1 MQQVWR
7 EEAGKGCAIRW
18 NRLPN
23 IKLSLEVMSLQYF
36 CFVSWRAGRTCHE
49 KVQVCCKVFPASFV
63 WPLWIQR
70 GIGNQCF
77 TFIYIC
83 HHLVKREFSF
93 FCWTSLHEKNV
104 ALPKVGLNWA
114 LFFIFCF
121 WFLQLISPH
130 DVAVYGGL
138 CALASFDRQE
148 LRTKVLSNR

>member
-36 CFVSWRAGRTCHE
+36 CFVSWRAGRTC
-49 KVQVCCKVFPASFV
+49 
-63 WPLWIQR
+63 
-70 GIGNQCF
+70 NQCF